1 MAKARV
7 TINPIYKGGAG
18 GYTFYERGG
27 EQVMRQR
34 KNNSNYGESA
44 SRTLAQMYRRIRWG
58 NLVNTFKAMK
68 SWQSKAYDSKLATQT
83 DYNIFVSLNVNSA
96 TVGSTKAMNQSGAA
110 IWEAYQVSRG
120 SVPPVANSVDTAASQ
135 YVTDIKLTITLGAST
150 TVGALSADIVA
161 NNPQFAAGD
170 NVAFSLFRNWQSS
183 GSKFPYAA
191 SQYSEITLD
200 TASTQ
205 LVSAV
210 PVIGSRI
217 VKSAGGF
224 LALSFTSTPA
234 SDTAHEVGF
243 VCIHTRR
250 TASVLTVS
258 SQNIVM
264 SDESFVS
271 QYSGAEWD
279 LFCIET
285 YGITEEAPLEP
296 SFKKATI
303 ESITA
308 NGSPIVDGAVL
319 IDQQVI
325 RVTGQN
331 LYAPNFRFVVD
342 GVEYTPLAVGD
353 GYVEFIL
360 TAAGSFNVY
369 LNGSLYLQFRVD
381 GIYPPS
387 ELTGLIVGKRS
398 VDGSASGGS
407 TDSTSTNGYCLNFA
421 GWVSEEYPAFRLGV
435 YYRDADDRNIDD
447 YTFVNCSVVDPA
459 TPSENAILGFG
470 VAISDVSK
478 PCYVSY
484 KGFIVF
490 VGNY

>member
-135 YVTDIKLTITLGAST
+135 YVTDLKLTITLGAST

-170 NVAFSLFRNWQSS
+170 NVAFSLFRNWQSA

-296 SFKKATI
+296 SFKRATI

-308 NGSPIVDGAVL
+308 NGSPLVDGAVL

-325 RVTGQN
+325 RVAGQN
-331 LYAPNFRFVVD
+331 LYTPNFRFVAD

-360 TAAGSFNVY
+360 SAAGSFSVY
-369 LNGSLYLQFRVD
+369 LNGSLYLQFSVD

-387 ELTGLIVGKRS
+387 ELTGSLYAVQ
-398 VDGSASGGS
+398 VPSASA
-407 TDSTSTNGYCLNFA
+407 TSPTANRRDTLNYCLNYAFK
-421 GWVSEEYPAFRLGV
+421 VSEEFGGFRLFISF
-435 YYRDADDRNIDD
+435 DDVEPVELSD
-447 YTFVNCSVVDPA
+447 FVGVNCSVNYPIKVPE
-459 TPSENAILGFG
+459 SN
-470 VAISDVSK
+470 SVSFNVV
-478 PCYVSY
+478 PTDTAAACYVTY
-484 KGFIVF
+484 KGFIIF
-490 VGNY
+490 VANY

>member
-120 SVPPVANSVDTAASQ
+120 SVPPVANSVDTAASH

-170 NVAFSLFRNWQSS
+170 NVAFSLFRNWQSA

-205 LVSAV
+205 LVTAV

-217 VKSAGGF
+217 VKTAGGF
-224 LALSFTSTPA
+224 LALSFTSTPS

-285 YGITEEAPLEP
+285 YGLTEEAPLEP
-296 SFKKATI
+296 SFKRATI

-319 IDQQVI
+319 VDQQVI

-331 LYAPNFRFVVD
+331 LYTPNFRFVAD

-360 TAAGSFNVY
+360 TAAGSFSVY
-369 LNGSLYLQFRVD
+369 LNGSLYIQFSVD
-381 GIYPPS
+381 GIYPPA
-387 ELTGLIVGKRS
+387 ELSGEVRGLLTATGAGGEAAIVDRFT
-398 VDGSASGGS
+398 
-407 TDSTSTNGYCLNFA
+407 TDFCLNFPFR
-421 GWVSEEYPAFRLGV
+421 VSADALGFRVIVSHDGGVEFSEDDFAVVDGALSNWYVYPNVPSVAFTIIP
-435 YYRDADDRNIDD
+435 ADPS
-447 YTFVNCSVVDPA
+447 SVV
-459 TPSENAILGFG
+459 
-470 VAISDVSK
+470 
-478 PCYVSY
+478 YVTY
-484 KGFIVF
+484 KGFIIF
-490 VGNY
+490 VANY

>member
-170 NVAFSLFRNWQSS
+170 NVAFSLFRNWQSA

-205 LVSAV
+205 LVTAV

-224 LALSFTSTPA
+224 LALSFTSTPS

-285 YGITEEAPLEP
+285 YGLTEEAPLEP

-308 NGSPIVDGAVL
+308 NGSPIVDGSVL

-325 RVTGQN
+325 RVSGQN
-331 LYAPNFRFVVD
+331 LYTPNFRFVAD

-353 GYVEFIL
+353 GWVEFIL
-360 TAAGSFNVY
+360 TAAGSFSVY
-369 LNGSLYLQFRVD
+369 LNGSLYLQFSVD

-387 ELTGLIVGKRS
+387 ELTGRISGSRVPDVS
-398 VDGSASGGS
+398 SFDGADLQFS
-407 TDSTSTNGYCLNFA
+407 TDDYCLN
-421 GWVSEEYPAFRLGV
+421 YPYRVTLGRPGFRLSVPYNEGSSIANSDFQCVGGV
-435 YYRDADDRNIDD
+435 LSDFYNVSAQGYIS
-447 YTFVNCSVVDPA
+447 FGV
-459 TPSENAILGFG
+459 TPSDPYS
-470 VAISDVSK
+470 V
-478 PCYVSY
+478 CYVNF
-484 KGFIVF
+484 KGFIIF